1 VMMNCLSTGGINAGG
16 YGCGL
21 FYLNNLGY
29 GHNGAHVGYLS
40 QMAYDPQTDFTVV
53 VFTNCW
59 NVKDGMSTMIDQL
72 TNLLENNCYKAKQIV
87 NAK

>member
-1 VMMNCLSTGGINAGG
+1 
-16 YGCGL
+16 
-21 FYLNNLGY
+21 
-29 GHNGAHVGYLS
+29 
-40 QMAYDPQTDFTVV
+40 V

-72 TNLLENNCYKAKQIV
+72 IYLLENNCYKAKQIV